1 MLLIGR
7 EGILAGWLPSRPSPS
22 ASGRRADLEPRS
34 TLPDTTGLPDP
45 TSLSARPTRV
55 RRHRPAPKPLAWGLG
70 AGACAL
76 SLFACKSAKAHA
88 ESADEEVYAILEAR
102 RLELEA
108 DLGSVDIDPS
118 TDTLRLRLE
127 AEGEQAEPITLNL
140 VQALEV
146 SAENSRD
153 YQTRKEV
160 LYLTALDLTLE
171 RWRFKVQ
178 EVGTLGA
185 LVTGTGEEA
194 QDADLNGN
202 LRLSKVLGTGA
213 RIVGDIGFSMFR
225 VLTTG
230 DAFDFVS
237 DLSLSVTQPLLGG
250 FGARIVMEPLT
261 QAERDVVYAVRAFER
276 YRRTFVF
283 DVTSRYLRLLQ
294 AADAVENQRV
304 TYESLQELRR
314 RNEAWGQAGRMSD
327 VEVDQA
333 RQQEVDARDN
343 VIQAEQDYQ
352 SQLDD
357 FKFLIGLQPDA
368 DIRISPDALE
378 RMSQAEPEA
387 LPFDDADLLSDF
399 ALLWRLDHL
408 TALDQVDDARRQSYV
423 AADALRNRLDFAA
436 RADLSSP
443 EGETDPLD
451 LDLDDA
457 TWQASLQADLALDR
471 MQERNSYRIAL
482 INLQGAERDALQSED
497 AIRLGVRDALREAD
511 RTLQSWIL
519 QKGQVA
525 LNERRMESARLQLEA
540 GRASTR
546 DILEAT
552 GDLLTAK
559 NSATRALIDQYL
571 AVLALWRDL
580 EVLRLGPD
588 GPYPDPEM
596 LALLQAQLP

>member
-1 MLLIGR
+1 LRARPNRSRSSGAPRSLTWC
-7 EGILAGWLPSRPSPS
+7 LAGGAAAAL
-22 ASGRRADLEPRS
+22 AL
-34 TLPDTTGLPDP
+34 TG
-45 TSLSARPTRV
+45 
-55 RRHRPAPKPLAWGLG
+55 
-70 AGACAL
+70 
-76 SLFACKSAKAHA
+76 CKSARAHA

-108 DLGSVDIDPS
+108 DLGSVDIDPP
-118 TDTLRLRLE
+118 TDTLRLRIE
-127 AEGEQAEPITLNL
+127 AAGVQAEPITLDL
-140 VQALEV
+140 VQALDV
-146 SAENSRD
+146 AAENSRE

-185 LVTGTGEEA
+185 LVTGTGDEA
-194 QDADLNGN
+194 QDATLDGN
-202 LRLSKVLGTGA
+202 LRLTKVLGTGA

-237 DLSLSVTQPLLGG
+237 DLSLSVTQPLLAG
-250 FGARIVMEPLT
+250 FGERIVMEPLT

-283 DVTSRYLRLLQ
+283 DVTARYLRLLQ
-294 AADAVENQRV
+294 AADAVENQRAD
-304 TYESLQELRR
+304 YESLQELRR

-333 RQQEVDARDN
+333 RQQEVQSRDQL
-343 VIQAEQDYQ
+343 IQAEQDYQ

-357 FKFLIGLQPDA
+357 FKFLLGLQPDA
-368 DIRISPDALE
+368 NVQITPDALD
-378 RMSQAEPEA
+378 RLAQAEPQE
-387 LPFDDADLLSDF
+387 LPFDDADLLSEF
-399 ALLWRLDHL
+399 ALRWRLDHL
-408 TALDQVDDARRQSYV
+408 TALDQLDDARRRSYV

-436 RADLSSP
+436 RADLASP
-443 EGETDPLD
+443 EGEDDPLD

-471 MQERNSYRIAL
+471 MQERNSYRISL
-482 INLQGAERDALQSED
+482 INLQGAQRDAEQSED
-497 AIRLGVRDALREAD
+497 EIRLGVREALREAD

-525 LNERRMESARLQLEA
+525 LNERRMESTRLQLEA
-540 GRASTR
+540 GRVSTR
-546 DILEAT
+546 DLLEAT
-552 GDLLTAK
+552 RDLLAAK

-571 AVLALWRDL
+571 AVQALWRDL
-580 EVLRLGPD
+580 EMLRLGPE

-596 LALLQAQLP
+596 FVLLQAPQP

>member
-1 MLLIGR
+1 MSPR
-7 EGILAGWLPSRPSPS
+7 DPEGILAGWPRSQPTPSPPPRCEAFHS
-22 ASGRRADLEPRS
+22 RSFRHDLPGLSPRPNRPRS
-34 TLPDTTGLPDP
+34 PGGPRTLPWVL
-45 TSLSARPTRV
+45 
-55 RRHRPAPKPLAWGLG
+55 W
-70 AGACAL
+70 AGAAAGLAL
-76 SLFACKSAKAHA
+76 AGCKSARAHA

-102 RLELEA
+102 RLQLEA
-108 DLGSVDIDPS
+108 DLGSVDIDPQ
-118 TDTLRLRLE
+118 TDTLRQRLE
-127 AEGEQAEPITLNL
+127 AEGDQAEPMTLKL
-140 VQALEV
+140 VEALEV
-146 SAENSRD
+146 AAENSRD
-153 YQTRKEV
+153 YQTRKEA

-171 RWRFKVQ
+171 RWRFQVQ

-185 LVTGTGEEA
+185 LVTGTGNEA
-194 QDADLNGN
+194 QDATLDGN

-237 DLSLSVTQPLLGG
+237 DLGLSITQPLLGG
-250 FGARIVMEPLT
+250 FGERIVMEPLT

-276 YRRTFVF
+276 FRRTFVF

-294 AADAVENQRV
+294 AANTVENQRAN
-304 TYESLQELRR
+304 YESLTELRR

-333 RQQEVDARDN
+333 RQQEVESRDEL
-343 VIQAEQDYQ
+343 IQAEQDFQ

-357 FKFLIGLQPDA
+357 FKFLLGLPPQA
-368 DIRISPDALE
+368 KIQVSPDALD
-378 RMSQAEPEA
+378 RLSAAEPTA
-387 LPFDDADLLSDF
+387 LPFENADFLSMF
-399 ALLWRLDHL
+399 ALKWRLDHL
-408 TALDQVDDARRQSYV
+408 TALDQVDDARRHAEV
-423 AADALRNRLDFAA
+423 AADALRNRLDFNAA
-436 RADLSSP
+436 ATLSST
-443 EGETDPLD
+443 EGENDPLD
-451 LDLDDA
+451 IDLDDTQWRA
-457 TWQASLQADLALDR
+457 GLDANLALDR
-471 MQERNSYRIAL
+471 MQERNSYRISLIAL
-482 INLQGAERDALQSED
+482 QRAERSASESED
-497 AIRLGVRDALREAD
+497 QIRLGLRDALREAE

-552 GDLLTAK
+552 RDMLSAK
-559 NSATRALIDQYL
+559 NSATRTLIDQYL

-580 EVLRLGPD
+580 EVLRLGSD

-596 LALLQAQLP
+596 LALLEAPQP